1 MVWGIISWSQSDYL
15 FKVYVCIRK
24 SIAGLAH
31 CSFIQFDDLWNHGVQ
46 IFRSDVLS
54 PGPGWRHCQIPGYIQ
69 EQRSGQPITLQHPH
83 KPLCE
88 ADNVLNIA
96 DPGGFSQ
103 TLPRMTC
110 SSHMPGQQ
118 QLSLVVFMV
127 STVLAFLVANDTAYI
142 HSRSYCPTL
151 RVAPTQ
157 HSRTRSLST
166 RVWLCCCK
174 VNGPL

>member
-1 MVWGIISWSQSDYL
+1 MYQKSQLRDWHIAVLYNLMICGIMESKFLDQML
-15 FKVYVCIRK
+15 
-24 SIAGLAH
+24 
-31 CSFIQFDDLWNHGVQ
+31 
-46 IFRSDVLS
+46 LS
-54 PGPGWRHCQIPGYIQ
+54 PGPGWRHCQSPGYIQ

-110 SSHMPGQQ
+110 STHMPGQQ

>member
-15 FKVYVCIRK
+15 FKVCVCIRK
-24 SIAGLAH
+24 SQLRDWHIAVLYNLMICGIMEIRCSWAQAQAGDIVRALAISRSRDQVSPSH
-31 CSFIQFDDLWNHGVQ
+31 CHTHP
-46 IFRSDVLS
+46 S
-54 PGPGWRHCQIPGYIQ
+54 P
-69 EQRSGQPITLQHPH
+69 
-83 KPLCE
+83 
-88 ADNVLNIA
+88 
-96 DPGGFSQ
+96 
-103 TLPRMTC
+103 
-110 SSHMPGQQ
+110 MPGQQ
-118 QLSLVVFMV
+118 QLSPVLFMV
-127 STVLAFLVANDTAYI
+127 LTVLAFLVANDTAYI

>member
-1 MVWGIISWSQSDYL
+1 MCLKSQLCDWHITVLYNLMIWGIIGS
-15 FKVYVCIRK
+15 K
-24 SIAGLAH
+24 SLD
-31 CSFIQFDDLWNHGVQ
+31 QML
-46 IFRSDVLS
+46 LS

-69 EQRSGQPITLQHPH
+69 EQRSGQPITLPHPH

-127 STVLAFLVANDTAYI
+127 STVKHFLLLM
-142 HSRSYCPTL
+142 TL
-151 RVAPTQ
+151 HTYTLGATVQ
-157 HSRTRSLST
+157 L
-166 RVWLCCCK
+166 
-174 VNGPL
+174 

>member
-1 MVWGIISWSQSDYL
+1 M
-15 FKVYVCIRK
+15 YVSEK

-54 PGPGWRHCQIPGYIQ
+54 PGPGWRHCQSPGYIQ

-127 STVLAFLVANDTAYI
+127 STVKHFLLLMTLHTYTLGATVQLWGWHP
-142 HSRSYCPTL
+142 HSTL
-151 RVAPTQ
+151 EQ
-157 HSRTRSLST
+157 
-166 RVWLCCCK
+166 
-174 VNGPL
+174 GPFPQESGFVVSK